1 MNVLALLFL
10 QSSTAPATN
19 APAVDS
25 TEKTESVRTLWQQLT
40 QDNSQQDWLLA
51 LCVFA
56 GAVILFGLLKRVVQF
71 RLAVLAERTD
81 TDLDDFFVDLVRR
94 TTRVFLIVMAA
105 RIATHWLTLSDT
117 THLWLSRAAIVATAF
132 QFGMWGLGVVNFAMG
147 RALKSRA
154 HDDPALKMGSS
165 ILTLIGRIV
174 VWTTVLLLGLDN
186 LGVDVTAL
194 ITGLGV
200 GGIAVALALQNVLGD
215 LFSSITIVLDKP
227 FVVGDAI
234 TIGDF
239 NGTVEEIGIKTTR
252 LRSVNGEQIVVGNS
266 DLVGSRIRNYKRLNE
281 RRSLFTVGVT
291 YQTTADQLEQIPGM
305 IQKAIESTP
314 DTRFDR
320 AHFKSFGD
328 WAQLFEVVYFC
339 TKAEYNSLMDAQ
351 QAVNLKIKRAFDEAG
366 IEMAFPTQ
374 TVIHRNTDLSVVGAN
389 APQTPTAPR

>member
-1 MNVLALLFL
+1 MNAFALLLAF
-10 QSSTAPATN
+10 QTAA
-19 APAVDS
+19 AP
-25 TEKTESVRTLWQQLT
+25 KPESEPERSLWRQLSD
-40 QDNSQQDWLLA
+40 DNSQQDWLLA

-71 RLAVLAERTD
+71 RLAILAERTD

-94 TTRVFLIVMAA
+94 TTRLFLVVMAA
-105 RIATHWLTLSDT
+105 RIATHWLTLTDT

-132 QFGMWGLGVVNFAMG
+132 QFGMWGLGVVNFVMG

-174 VWTTVLLLGLDN
+174 VWTTVLLLGLSN

-239 NGTVEEIGIKTTR
+239 SGTVEEIGIKTTR
-252 LRSVNGEQIVVGNS
+252 LRSLNGELIVVGNS
-266 DLVGSRIRNYKRLNE
+266 DLVGSRIRNYKRLTE
-281 RRSLFTVGVT
+281 RRSLFTIGVNYNT
-291 YQTTADQLEQIPGM
+291 SYATLERIPG
-305 IQKAIESTP
+305 ILKAAIDSTP

-320 AHFKSFGD
+320 AHLKSFGD
-328 WAQLFEVVYFC
+328 WALVFEVVYFC
-339 TKAEYNSLMDAQ
+339 TKAEYNTLMDVQ
-351 QAVNLKIKRAFDEAG
+351 QAINLKILRAFEEAG
-366 IEMAFPTQ
+366 VEMAFPTQ
-374 TVIHRNTDLSVVGAN
+374 TVIHRNVEHATTGTGLQV
-389 APQTPTAPR
+389 APQTPPPAARR